1 MNRRTGTVST
11 VLALAVALQSLAA
24 TGGSIP
30 RELPRPDGKPGN
42 AAKPVKV
49 YILAG
54 QSNMVGMGDISGARP
69 LYPSVFLS
77 ADPAIIPGIMPIGGS
92 ALAAHGVYQS
102 ADPEARKGAVSPS
115 TKAPT
120 IRRRTTPS

>member
-11 VLALAVALQSLAA
+11 VLAMAVALQSLAA

-30 RELPRPDGKPGN
+30 LELPRPDGKPGN

-77 ADPAIIPGIMPIGGS
+77 ADPAIVPGHHAGRRVGRGHGS
-92 ALAAHGVYQS
+92 WRCSTAER
-102 ADPEARKGAVSPS
+102 PPC
-115 TKAPT
+115 TKARM
-120 IRRRTTPS
+120 IRSG